1 MPTKPS
7 LRPNAQTA
15 SRYASPRERIAEFNA
30 NDGSGAGGLL
40 SLSIQDRASEG
51 LPPLNARLYRLHGEV
66 LVTVA
71 AAAPGSVL
79 EVDGLSVLLT
89 RRLDGR
95 LAVSIDGGS
104 LAPEDMSDGGSP
116 LLRIMVNDACIYD
129 RER

>member
-15 SRYASPRERIAEFNA
+15 SRYAEPGERIAEFNA

-40 SLSIQDRASEG
+40 SLSIQERTSEG
-51 LPPLNARLYRLHGEV
+51 LPPLNAFLYDMRGEV
-66 LVTVA
+66 LVTAVD
-71 AAAPGSVL
+71 AAPGSML
-79 EVDGLSVLLT
+79 QVDGLSVLLT

-95 LAVSIDGGS
+95 FVVSIDS
-104 LAPEDMSDGGSP
+104 SVLARADRDAGGSP
-116 LLRIMVNDACIYD
+116 LLRVMVNDACIYD